1 MDAPITLAEKLTAI
15 DEPWSPRIV
24 ATYNENKVVVVKAEG
39 EFVWHSHPETDDL
52 FVVLAG
58 RLSID
63 LREGDGERTVEL
75 GPGQLY
81 VVPRGV
87 EHRPRAQE
95 GAHALLIEPLGT
107 TNTGDA
113 GGELTAPERFG

>member
-1 MDAPITLAEKLTAI
+1 MDAPITLAEELAAI

-24 ATYNENKVVVVKAEG
+24 ATYNENKVVVVKAQG

-63 LREGDGERTVEL
+63 LREG
-75 GPGQLY
+75 
-81 VVPRGV
+81 
-87 EHRPRAQE
+87 
-95 GAHALLIEPLGT
+95 
-107 TNTGDA
+107 A
-113 GGELTAPERFG
+113 GGELTAPERF